1 MERFICLFIGYAC
14 GLLQTGYLVGKINHI
29 DIRKAGSGNAGSTN
43 AVRVMGWKAG
53 LLTFAGDVLK
63 CVAAIFIVRYLYRGS
78 SGLPLL
84 AMYAGFGATL
94 GHNFPF
100 YLRFKGGKG
109 IAVLAGLV
117 ISTSPAMVPIP
128 LAAFLIAVIFT
139 RFVSLGSILAS
150 TLFFIEVVI
159 FGQFGKFHMTAP
171 HTYELYLLVL
181 LLTILA
187 WYRHKEN
194 IRRLLAGTENRFG
207 SKGSDS
213 PGEGTKGSDSPGE
226 GTEGA

>member
-1 MERFICLFIGYAC
+1 MERLICLLIGYAC

-29 DIRKAGSGNAGSTN
+29 DIRKEGSGNAGSTN

-53 LLTFAGDVLK
+53 LMTFAGDVIK
-63 CVAAIFIVRYLYRGS
+63 CVAAILIVRYLYRGS
-78 SGLPLL
+78 DYLPLL
-84 AMYAGFGATL
+84 AMYAGLGATL

-117 ISTSPAMVPIP
+117 LSTGPALVPIP

-159 FGQFGKFHMTAP
+159 FGQFGQFHMAAP
-171 HTYELYLLVL
+171 ARYELYLLVL

-187 WYRHKEN
+187 WYRHKTN
-194 IRRLLAGTENRFG
+194 IKRLLAGTENRFG
-207 SKGSDS
+207 SRDKDS
-213 PGEGTKGSDSPGE
+213 SAQEKN
-226 GTEGA
+226 AF